1 MSGQGVMTRPSTTGR
16 AGGRLGTGRVRRGA
30 VLAALFL
37 AGVVASA
44 CDPPATPEP
53 GWTTGAL
60 GGVPGH
66 VALTFDDGPHP
77 VFTPQ
82 ILDILDRYGVKGTFF
97 VTGSNVARYPDLA
110 RAIVNRGH
118 SIANHSWD
126 HPKLTGITPQAVV
139 RQLESTSRIIRDTT
153 GYVVSCT
160 RPPYGATNRTVNNII
175 ASLDMRPA
183 LWSVDTNDWRRPGVG
198 AIVAAGAQA
207 PPDSVVLFHD
217 GPNDRSQTVASL
229 PRIIETLQARGLG
242 ITRVCDSRPVA
253 AS

>member
-1 MSGQGVMTRPSTTGR
+1 MTRTTSGR
-16 AGGRLGTGRVRRGA
+16 TERAWRHVLVVVSLVAGLVTA
-30 VLAALFL
+30 
-37 AGVVASA
+37 A

-60 GGVPGH
+60 GGPPGQ

-77 VFTPQ
+77 VWTPMV
-82 ILDILDRYGVKGTFF
+82 LDVLDRYGVKGTFF

-153 GYVVSCT
+153 GYVVSCM
-160 RPPYGATNRTVNNII
+160 RPPYGATNGTVNNIV

-229 PRIIETLQARGLG
+229 PWIIETLRARGLG
-242 ITRVCDSRPVA
+242 ITRVCDSRRA
-253 AS
+253 AAI